1 MITREQIRIAQRC
14 LMAALISGLP
24 VAAHTQTAADTARL
38 AAASSYLETG
48 GLKIGM
54 SLKDLGPAT
63 RALNPLLKLTNTEK
77 VTVWPYDRNDSGK
90 AAPPNSPQSVQT
102 LQLQTIQ
109 GAKPTMMESVVAT
122 LALYPNMPV
131 VTRLNRVITYPD
143 GAGPNYAQVVGAI
156 GAKYGPATESQVTA
170 DSVSLKIL
178 QISWHFDK
186 NGKLLPPGTPVS
198 NRACD
203 WDQASNACKD
213 RSSLMLNVTATGTGI
228 LKSLQYDLVGGPL
241 VVAADLATDAY
252 LQSVEDARTR
262 QQTNDSKN
270 RPMPKL

>member
-1 MITREQIRIAQRC
+1 VQSC
-14 LMAALISGLP
+14 LMAVLISGLP
-24 VAAHTQTAADTARL
+24 VGAYAQTAADTARL

-77 VTVWPYDRNDSGK
+77 VTVWPPDRVDSGK
-90 AAPPNSPQSVQT
+90 AAPPNSPQSIQT

-109 GAKPTMMESVVAT
+109 GARPTMIESVVAT

-143 GAGPNYAQVVGAI
+143 GAGPNYAQVIGAI
-156 GAKYGPATESQVTA
+156 RAKYGPATETQVQA

-186 NGKLLPPGTPVS
+186 NDKLLPPGTQVS
-198 NRACD
+198 YRACD
-203 WDQASNACKD
+203 WDQAINACKD
-213 RSSLMLNVTATGTGI
+213 RSILMLNITATGTGI

-241 VVAADLATDAY
+241 VVSADLATDAY